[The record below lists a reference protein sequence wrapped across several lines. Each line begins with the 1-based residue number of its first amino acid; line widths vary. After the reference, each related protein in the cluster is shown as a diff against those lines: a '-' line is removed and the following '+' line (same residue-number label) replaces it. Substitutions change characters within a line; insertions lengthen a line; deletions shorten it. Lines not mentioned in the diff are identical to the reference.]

1 MNRYTGLSLILLRL
15 IIGWHF
21 LFEGLHKIHSLYSP
35 KPFSS
40 EIYFRESSG
49 PLGKFMKGFLP
60 DPDSELLAKLDEKS
74 ITNEWN
80 TTVKDFS
87 SSNQLSPDQQKSAEE
102 VLEKNLKKT
111 LEWFK
116 EGKKEIEI
124 PSPDGK
130 STGSLKINYTIPQWL
145 NYYKTKL
152 DELDKIRSDDRSW
165 YLGKELDKARIAAT
179 RSDITKG
186 RKELTD
192 EYESQKNA
200 LNSDLQKLLTVE
212 QKSTVLPP
220 SLKKMGFIH
229 WINLM
234 TIFGITAIGAGLF
247 LGLFTRIACLGGI
260 GFLAMTYLTIPPFPW
275 LPVPP
280 LNEGNYVF
288 VNKNLVEM
296 FAMMVLVT
304 TNSGRWFGLDALL
317 ANWLP
322 SCCNWGSEPKNKSV

>member
-1 MNRYTGLSLILLRL
+1 MNRYTGISLILLRL

-35 KPFSS
+35 RPFSS

-49 PLGKFMKGFLP
+49 PLGKFMKGFLQ
-60 DPDSELLAKLDEKS
+60 DPDAELLAKLDEKS
-74 ITNEWN
+74 ITNDWN
-80 TTVKDFS
+80 TTAKDFATAY
-87 SSNQLSPDQQKSAEE
+87 QFTPEQTKSADE

-111 LEWFK
+111 LDWFR

-130 STGSLKINYTIPQWL
+130 PTGTLKINYTIPQWL
-145 NYYKTKL
+145 AYYKSKL
-152 DELDKIRSDDRSW
+152 EELDKIRSDDRSW
-165 YLGKELDKARIAAT
+165 YLGKELDKARIASTKAEI
-179 RSDITKG
+179 SKG
-186 RKELTD
+186 RKELSD
-192 EYESQKNA
+192 EYDSQKGA
-200 LNSDLQKLLTVE
+200 FNSELQKLLTNE
-212 QKSTVLPP
+212 QKSVVLPP
-220 SLKKMGFIH
+220 IQKKMGFIH

-260 GFLAMTYLTIPPFPW
+260 GFLAMTYFTIPPFPW

-296 FAMMVLVT
+296 FAMIVLAT
-304 TNSGRWFGLDALL
+304 TNSGRWFGLDAIL
-317 ANWLP
+317 ANLLP
-322 SCCNWGSEPKNKSV
+322 NCCTWDSEPKNKTL

>member
-1 MNRYTGLSLILLRL
+1 MNRYTCVSLILLRL
-15 IIGWHF
+15 VIGWHF

-60 DPDSELLAKLDEKS
+60 DPDAELISKLDEKS

-80 TTVKDFS
+80 STFKNFTS
-87 SSNQLSPDQQKSAEE
+87 SYQLTPEQTKSAEE
-102 VLEKNLKKT
+102 ILEKDLKKT
-111 LEWFK
+111 KEWLA

-130 STGSLKINYTIPQWL
+130 PGGTLKINYTTPQWIS
-145 NYYKTKL
+145 YYKSKI
-152 DELDKIRSDDRSW
+152 DELEKIRTDDRSW

-179 RSDITKG
+179 KAEIAKG
-186 RKELTD
+186 RKELGD
-192 EYESQKNA
+192 DYESQRNSF
-200 LNSDLQKLLTVE
+200 NSDLQKLLTSE
-212 QKSTVLPP
+212 QKSKTIKIDE
-220 SLKKMGFIH
+220 KKPTFIH

-234 TIFGITAIGAGLF
+234 TIFGITAIGIGLF
-247 LGLFTRIACLGGI
+247 LGLFTRVACLGGI
-260 GFLAMTYLTIPPFPW
+260 AFLAMTYLTIPPFPW

-288 VNKNLVEM
+288 INKNMVEM
-296 FAMMVLVT
+296 FGMIVLFT
-304 TNSGRWFGLDALL
+304 TNSGRWFGLDAIL
-317 ANWLP
+317 ANLLP
-322 SCCNWGSEPKNKSV
+322 SCCTWNSEPKS

>member
-1 MNRYTGLSLILLRL
+1 MNRYTCVSLILLRL
-15 IIGWHF
+15 VIGWHF

-60 DPDSELLAKLDEKS
+60 DPDAELIVKLDEKS

-80 TTVKDFS
+80 STFKNFTS
-87 SSNQLSPDQQKSAEE
+87 SYQLTPEQTKSAEE
-102 VLEKNLKKT
+102 ILEKDLKKT
-111 LEWFK
+111 KEWLA

-130 STGSLKINYTIPQWL
+130 PGGTLKINYTTPQWIS
-145 NYYKTKL
+145 YYKSKI
-152 DELDKIRSDDRSW
+152 DELEKIRTDDRSW

-179 RSDITKG
+179 KAEIAKG
-186 RKELTD
+186 RKELGD
-192 EYESQKNA
+192 DYESQRNSF
-200 LNSDLQKLLTVE
+200 NSDLQKLLTSE
-212 QKSTVLPP
+212 QKSKTIKIDE
-220 SLKKMGFIH
+220 KKPTFIH

-234 TIFGITAIGAGLF
+234 TIFGITAIGIGLF
-247 LGLFTRIACLGGI
+247 LGLFTRVACLGGI
-260 GFLAMTYLTIPPFPW
+260 AFLAMTYLTIPPFPW

-288 VNKNLVEM
+288 INKNMVEM
-296 FAMMVLVT
+296 FGMIVLFT
-304 TNSGRWFGLDALL
+304 TNSGRWFGLDAIL
-317 ANWLP
+317 ANLLP
-322 SCCNWGSEPKNKSV
+322 SCCTWNSEPKS

>member
-1 MNRYTGLSLILLRL
+1 MNRYTCVSLILLRL
-15 IIGWHF
+15 VIGWHF

-60 DPDSELLAKLDEKS
+60 DPDAELIAKLDEKS

-80 TTVKDFS
+80 STFKNFTS
-87 SSNQLSPDQQKSAEE
+87 SYQLTPEQTKSAEE
-102 VLEKNLKKT
+102 ILEKDLKKT
-111 LEWFK
+111 KEWLA

-130 STGSLKINYTIPQWL
+130 PGGTLKINYTTPQWIS
-145 NYYKTKL
+145 YYKSKI
-152 DELDKIRSDDRSW
+152 DELEKIRTDDRSW

-179 RSDITKG
+179 KAEIAKG
-186 RKELTD
+186 RKELGD
-192 EYESQKNA
+192 DYESQRNSF
-200 LNSDLQKLLTVE
+200 NSDLQKLLTSE
-212 QKSTVLPP
+212 QKSKTIKIDE
-220 SLKKMGFIH
+220 KKPTFIH

-234 TIFGITAIGAGLF
+234 TIFGITAIGIGLF
-247 LGLFTRIACLGGI
+247 LGLFTRVACLGGI
-260 GFLAMTYLTIPPFPW
+260 AFLAMTYLTIPPFPW

-288 VNKNLVEM
+288 INKNMVEM
-296 FAMMVLVT
+296 FGMIVLFT
-304 TNSGRWFGLDALL
+304 TNSGRWFGLDAIL
-317 ANWLP
+317 ANLLP
-322 SCCNWGSEPKNKSV
+322 SCCTWNSEPKS

>member
-1 MNRYTGLSLILLRL
+1 M
-15 IIGWHF
+15 IGWHF

-60 DPDSELLAKLDEKS
+60 DQDAELIAKLDEKS

-80 TTVKDFS
+80 S
-87 SSNQLSPDQQKSAEE
+87 SFKNFTSSYQLTPEQTKSAEE
-102 VLEKNLKKT
+102 ILEKDLKKT
-111 LEWFK
+111 KEWLA

-130 STGSLKINYTIPQWL
+130 PGGTLKINYTTPQWIS
-145 NYYKTKL
+145 YYKSKI
-152 DELDKIRSDDRSW
+152 DELEKIRTDDRSW

-179 RSDITKG
+179 KAEIAKG
-186 RKELTD
+186 RKELGD
-192 EYESQKNA
+192 DYESQRNSF
-200 LNSDLQKLLTVE
+200 NSDLQKLLTSE
-212 QKSTVLPP
+212 QKSKTIKVDE
-220 SLKKMGFIH
+220 KKPTFIH

-234 TIFGITAIGAGLF
+234 TIFGITAIGIGLF
-247 LGLFTRIACLGGI
+247 LGLFTRVACLGGI
-260 GFLAMTYLTIPPFPW
+260 AFLAMTYLTIPPFPW

-288 VNKNLVEM
+288 INKNMVEM
-296 FAMMVLVT
+296 FGMIVLFT
-304 TNSGRWFGLDALL
+304 TNSGRWFGLDAIL
-317 ANWLP
+317 ANLLP
-322 SCCNWGSEPKNKSV
+322 SCCTWNSEPKS

>member
-1 MNRYTGLSLILLRL
+1 MNRYTCVSLILLRL
-15 IIGWHF
+15 VIGWHF

-60 DPDSELLAKLDEKS
+60 DPDAELISKLDEKS

-80 TTVKDFS
+80 STFKNFTS
-87 SSNQLSPDQQKSAEE
+87 SYQLTPEQTKSAEE
-102 VLEKNLKKT
+102 ILEKDLKKT
-111 LEWFK
+111 KEWLA

-130 STGSLKINYTIPQWL
+130 PGGTLKINYTTPQWIS
-145 NYYKTKL
+145 YYKSKI
-152 DELDKIRSDDRSW
+152 DELEKIRTDDRSW

-179 RSDITKG
+179 KAEIAKG
-186 RKELTD
+186 RKELGD
-192 EYESQKNA
+192 DYESQRNSF
-200 LNSDLQKLLTVE
+200 NSDLQKLLTSE
-212 QKSTVLPP
+212 QKSKTIKIDE
-220 SLKKMGFIH
+220 KKPTFIH

-234 TIFGITAIGAGLF
+234 TIFGITAIGIGLF
-247 LGLFTRIACLGGI
+247 LGLFTRVACLGGI
-260 GFLAMTYLTIPPFPW
+260 AFLAMTYLTIPPFPW

-288 VNKNLVEM
+288 INKNMVEM
-296 FAMMVLVT
+296 FGMIVLLT
-304 TNSGRWFGLDALL
+304 TNSGRWFGLDAIL
-317 ANWLP
+317 ANLLP
-322 SCCNWGSEPKNKSV
+322 SCCTWNSEPKS

>member
-1 MNRYTGLSLILLRL
+1 MNRYTCFSLILLRL
-15 IIGWHF
+15 VIGWHF

-60 DPDSELLAKLDEKS
+60 DPDAELIVKLDEKS

-80 TTVKDFS
+80 STFKNFTS
-87 SSNQLSPDQQKSAEE
+87 SYQLTPEQTKSAEE
-102 VLEKNLKKT
+102 ILEKDLKKT
-111 LEWFK
+111 KEWLA

-130 STGSLKINYTIPQWL
+130 PGGTLKINYTTPQWIS
-145 NYYKTKL
+145 YYKSKI
-152 DELDKIRSDDRSW
+152 DELEKIRTDDRSW

-179 RSDITKG
+179 KAEIAKG
-186 RKELTD
+186 RKELGD
-192 EYESQKNA
+192 DYESQRNSF
-200 LNSDLQKLLTVE
+200 NSDLQKLLTSE
-212 QKSTVLPP
+212 QKSKTIKIDE
-220 SLKKMGFIH
+220 KKPTFIH

-234 TIFGITAIGAGLF
+234 TIFGITAIGIGLF
-247 LGLFTRIACLGGI
+247 LGLFTRVACLGGI
-260 GFLAMTYLTIPPFPW
+260 AFLAMTYLTIPPFPW

-288 VNKNLVEM
+288 INKNMVEM
-296 FAMMVLVT
+296 FGMIVLFT
-304 TNSGRWFGLDALL
+304 TNSGRWFGLDAIL
-317 ANWLP
+317 ANLLP
-322 SCCNWGSEPKNKSV
+322 SCCTWNSEPKS

>member
-1 MNRYTGLSLILLRL
+1 MNRYTCVSLILLRL
-15 IIGWHF
+15 VIGWHF

-60 DPDSELLAKLDEKS
+60 DPDAELIAKLDEKS

-80 TTVKDFS
+80 STFKNFTS
-87 SSNQLSPDQQKSAEE
+87 SYQLTPEQTKSAEE
-102 VLEKNLKKT
+102 ILEKDLKKT
-111 LEWFK
+111 KEWLA

-130 STGSLKINYTIPQWL
+130 PGGTLKINYTTPQWIS
-145 NYYKTKL
+145 YYKSKI
-152 DELDKIRSDDRSW
+152 DELEKIRTDDRSW

-179 RSDITKG
+179 KAEIAKG
-186 RKELTD
+186 RKELGD
-192 EYESQKNA
+192 DYESQRNSF
-200 LNSDLQKLLTVE
+200 NSDLQKLLTSE
-212 QKSTVLPP
+212 QKSKTIKIDE
-220 SLKKMGFIH
+220 KKPTFIH

-234 TIFGITAIGAGLF
+234 TIFGITAIGIGLF
-247 LGLFTRIACLGGI
+247 LGLFTRVACLGGI
-260 GFLAMTYLTIPPFPW
+260 VFLAMTYLTIPPFPW

-288 VNKNLVEM
+288 INKNMVEM
-296 FAMMVLVT
+296 FGMIVLFT
-304 TNSGRWFGLDALL
+304 TNSGRWFGLDAIL
-317 ANWLP
+317 ANLLP
-322 SCCNWGSEPKNKSV
+322 SCCTWNSEPKS

>member
-1 MNRYTGLSLILLRL
+1 MNRYTCVSLILLRL
-15 IIGWHF
+15 VIGWHF

-60 DPDSELLAKLDEKS
+60 DPDAELIVKLDEKS

-80 TTVKDFS
+80 STFKNFTS
-87 SSNQLSPDQQKSAEE
+87 SYQLTPEQTKSAEE
-102 VLEKNLKKT
+102 ILEKDLKKT
-111 LEWFK
+111 KEWLA

-130 STGSLKINYTIPQWL
+130 PGGTLKINYTTPQWIS
-145 NYYKTKL
+145 YYKSKI
-152 DELDKIRSDDRSW
+152 DELEKIRTDDRSW

-179 RSDITKG
+179 KAEIAKG
-186 RKELTD
+186 RKELGD
-192 EYESQKNA
+192 DYESQRNSF
-200 LNSDLQKLLTVE
+200 NSDLQKLLTSE
-212 QKSTVLPP
+212 QKSKTIKIDE
-220 SLKKMGFIH
+220 KKPTFIH

-234 TIFGITAIGAGLF
+234 TIFGITAIGIGLF
-247 LGLFTRIACLGGI
+247 LGLFTRVACLGGI
-260 GFLAMTYLTIPPFPW
+260 AFLAMTYLTIPPFPW

-288 VNKNLVEM
+288 INKNMVEM
-296 FAMMVLVT
+296 FGMIVLFT
-304 TNSGRWFGLDALL
+304 TNSGRWFGLDAIL
-317 ANWLP
+317 ANLLP
-322 SCCNWGSEPKNKSV
+322 SCCAWNSEPKS

>member
-1 MNRYTGLSLILLRL
+1 MNRYTCVSLILLRL
-15 IIGWHF
+15 VIGWHF

-60 DPDSELLAKLDEKS
+60 DPDAELIVKLDEKS

-80 TTVKDFS
+80 STFKNFTS
-87 SSNQLSPDQQKSAEE
+87 SYQLTPEQTKSAEE
-102 VLEKNLKKT
+102 ILEKDLKKT
-111 LEWFK
+111 KEWLA

-130 STGSLKINYTIPQWL
+130 PGGTLKINYTTPQWIS
-145 NYYKTKL
+145 YYKSKI
-152 DELDKIRSDDRSW
+152 DELEKIRTDDRSW

-179 RSDITKG
+179 KAEIAKG
-186 RKELTD
+186 RKELGD
-192 EYESQKNA
+192 DYESQRNSF
-200 LNSDLQKLLTVE
+200 NSDLQKLLTSE
-212 QKSTVLPP
+212 QKSKTIKIDE
-220 SLKKMGFIH
+220 KKPTFIH

-234 TIFGITAIGAGLF
+234 TIFGITAIGIGLF
-247 LGLFTRIACLGGI
+247 LGLFTRVACLGGI
-260 GFLAMTYLTIPPFPW
+260 AFLAMTYLTIPPFPW

-288 VNKNLVEM
+288 INKNMVEM
-296 FAMMVLVT
+296 FGMIVLLT
-304 TNSGRWFGLDALL
+304 TNSGRWFGLDAIL
-317 ANWLP
+317 ANLLP
-322 SCCNWGSEPKNKSV
+322 SCCTWNSEPKS

>member
-1 MNRYTGLSLILLRL
+1 MNRYTCVSLILLRL
-15 IIGWHF
+15 VIGWHF

-60 DPDSELLAKLDEKS
+60 DPDAELIVKLDEKS

-80 TTVKDFS
+80 STFKNFTS
-87 SSNQLSPDQQKSAEE
+87 SYQLTPEQTKSAEE
-102 VLEKNLKKT
+102 ILEKDLKKT
-111 LEWFK
+111 KEWLA

-130 STGSLKINYTIPQWL
+130 PGGTLKINYTTPQWIS
-145 NYYKTKL
+145 YYKSKI
-152 DELDKIRSDDRSW
+152 DELEKIRTDDRSW

-179 RSDITKG
+179 KAEIAKG
-186 RKELTD
+186 RKELGD
-192 EYESQKNA
+192 DYESQRNSF
-200 LNSDLQKLLTVE
+200 NSDLQKLLTSE
-212 QKSTVLPP
+212 QKSKTIKIDE
-220 SLKKMGFIH
+220 KKPTFIH

-234 TIFGITAIGAGLF
+234 TIFGITAIGIGLF
-247 LGLFTRIACLGGI
+247 LGLFTRVACLGGI
-260 GFLAMTYLTIPPFPW
+260 AFLAMTYLTIPPFPW

-288 VNKNLVEM
+288 INKNMVEM
-296 FAMMVLVT
+296 FGIIVLFT
-304 TNSGRWFGLDALL
+304 TNSGRWFGLDAIL
-317 ANWLP
+317 ANLLP
-322 SCCNWGSEPKNKSV
+322 SCCTWNSEPKS